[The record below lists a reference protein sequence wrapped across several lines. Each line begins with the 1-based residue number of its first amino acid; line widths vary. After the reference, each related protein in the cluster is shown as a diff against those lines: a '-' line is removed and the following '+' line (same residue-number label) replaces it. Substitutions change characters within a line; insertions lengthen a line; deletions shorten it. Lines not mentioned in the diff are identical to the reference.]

1 MEYHPNFIIHQIVR
15 VDNLGT
21 SSKSIIHQKSAA
33 CTVIFDTLGAKAGLI
48 VACNRRL
55 AFVGETRFMLN
66 KHEANRLWRFYGLS
80 SLHAEQARCESPMA
94 IKGSKNS
101 KKCKGDSIG
110 FEISP
115 QFYNPSKIRADNFGY
130 ILKWEHI
137 RRQT

>member
-1 MEYHPNFIIHQIVR
+1 M
-15 VDNLGT
+15 
-21 SSKSIIHQKSAA
+21 
-33 CTVIFDTLGAKAGLI
+33 IFDTLGAKASLI

-101 KKCKGDSIG
+101 KKCKGDNINLG
-110 FEISP
+110 VSP
-115 QFYNPSKIRADNFGY
+115 QFYHPSNIRVDKLG
-130 ILKWEHI
+130 
-137 RRQT
+137 TS

>member
-1 MEYHPNFIIHQIVR
+1 M
-15 VDNLGT
+15 
-21 SSKSIIHQKSAA
+21 
-33 CTVIFDTLGAKAGLI
+33 IFDTLRAKASLI

-101 KKCKGDSIG
+101 KKRTGDNINLG
-110 FEISP
+110 VSP
-115 QFYNPSKIRADNFGY
+115 QYYNPSRISEDNLDTSSKSIIHQKSAACTVIFDTLRAKYGL
-130 ILKWEHI
+130 IAACG
-137 RRQT
+137 RRPCFAG